1 MTKKTIKIGELSWIV
16 GNILCAIGNC
26 FAAKSALGLAPIV
39 APAFVLNAKIPFLTV
54 GFCEYLI
61 QGILLAI
68 CCFVIGKFKSKFI
81 ATICNIIFYGACF
94 DIFNSLFA
102 FIQPSDLTGRIICAV
117 FGTVVTCFAVA
128 LMLRTYIPPSAY
140 EIFVREIAE
149 AKGFDINKTK
159 LTFDASMLALAIV
172 LMFILLGSFK
182 FEFIGVLT
190 VITAFWNSVL
200 IAFFG
205 KLLDKH
211 CDFSPA
217 FPKLY
222 NLLNPESK

>member
-1 MTKKTIKIGELSWIV
+1 
-16 GNILCAIGNC
+16 
-26 FAAKSALGLAPIV
+26 
-39 APAFVLNAKIPFLTV
+39 
-54 GFCEYLI
+54 
-61 QGILLAI
+61 
-68 CCFVIGKFKSKFI
+68 
-81 ATICNIIFYGACF
+81 
-94 DIFNSLFA
+94 
-102 FIQPSDLTGRIICAV
+102 
-117 FGTVVTCFAVA
+117 
-128 LMLRTYIPPSAY
+128 
-140 EIFVREIAE
+140 
-149 AKGFDINKTK
+149 
-159 LTFDASMLALAIV
+159 MLALAIV

-190 VITAFWNSVL
+190 VITAFLNSVL